1 MVEQEEVL
9 MVTVMEGHVDPIV
22 NLKVH
27 VLAKASPM
35 QWHWGQKFYLFYYH
49 NIIYH
54 FYHNVSRNL
63 MNMFGYF
70 RGALGQGYNKL

>member
-35 QWHWGQKFYLFYYH
+35 QC
-49 NIIYH
+49 
-54 FYHNVSRNL
+54 
-63 MNMFGYF
+63 M
-70 RGALGQGYNKL
+70 ALGAKVLSFLL